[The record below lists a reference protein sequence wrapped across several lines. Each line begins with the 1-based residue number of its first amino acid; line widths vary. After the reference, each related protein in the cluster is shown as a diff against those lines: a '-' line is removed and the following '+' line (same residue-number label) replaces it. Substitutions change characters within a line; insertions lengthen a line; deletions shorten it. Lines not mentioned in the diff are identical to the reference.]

1 MIESYRDLKV
11 WQRAM
16 DLVVEAYEI
25 TKRLPRDELYA
36 LSAQVKSSATS
47 IAANIAEGY
56 GRGSTGA
63 YINHLSIARG
73 SLKECET
80 HISAALRLK
89 MLTEEHTDEFFELS
103 QQIGKMLNS
112 LIDSLER

>member
-1 MIESYRDLKV
+1 
-11 WQRAM
+11 M
-16 DLVVEAYEI
+16 DLVVAAYDI
-25 TKRLPRDELYA
+25 AKRLPRDELYT
-36 LSAQVKSSATS
+36 LSAQIKRSATS
-47 IAANIAEGY
+47 VAANIAEGY

-80 HISAALRLK
+80 HVCAAVRLN
-89 MLTEEHTDEFFELS
+89 MLIEEHTEEFFDLS

-112 LIDSLER
+112 LIDALGK